1 MSIISIMF
9 RALRQSWLTY
19 PLARN
24 LTTGGGLMAQKLIG
38 VVVSAADSPSILAGI
53 EYAEQLGIS
62 AAWLTTG
69 GVGLDALTLYA
80 AAAVRTSRI
89 RLGTSIIPTFPRHPL
104 VVAQQVQVLA
114 QLAPNRFRLGLG
126 PSHRPNVE
134 RMYGFDFRAPLGHL
148 REYLQI
154 LKTLLHSGAVDF
166 DGRYYHAHGQIRTP
180 VEVPVMAS
188 ALQRKSFE
196 LCGAEADGAIS
207 WVCPAVYLR
216 DVALPAMRAGAEK
229 AGRPVPPLMAHA
241 PVCVHDKPDEVR
253 EAARQQLA
261 NYVRLPFY
269 VQMLTAAGFPEASQG
284 AWSDAMIE
292 TVLMSGD
299 ESRVAE
305 RLQEL
310 FSFGAT
316 EILVSP
322 VAAGSDRTA
331 SVERTL
337 RLVAE
342 VGKAVPT

>member
-1 MSIISIMF
+1 
-9 RALRQSWLTY
+9 LT
-19 PLARN
+19 RN
-24 LTTGGGLMAQKLIG
+24 LTIGDEIMAQKLIG
-38 VVVSAADSPSILAGI
+38 VVVSAADSSGILAGI
-53 EYAEQLGIS
+53 DHAEHLGIP

-89 RLGTSIIPTFPRHPL
+89 RLGTSITPTFPRHPL

-114 QLAPNRFRLGLG
+114 QLAPGRFRLGLG

-134 RMYGFDFRAPLGHL
+134 RMYGYDFRAPLGHL

-154 LKTLLHSGAVDF
+154 VKTLLHSGSVDF
-166 DGRYYHAHGQIRTP
+166 DGSYYHAHAQIRTP
-180 VEVPVMAS
+180 VDVPVMAS
-188 ALQRKSFE
+188 ALQRRSFE

-241 PVCVHDKPDEVR
+241 PICVHDKPDEVR
-253 EAARQQLA
+253 EVARQQLA

-269 VQMLTAAGFPEASQG
+269 VQMLMAAGFPEASQG
-284 AWSDAMIE
+284 VWSDAMIE
-292 TVLMSGD
+292 TVVMSGN
-299 ESRVAE
+299 ESRAAE
-305 RLQEL
+305 RLHEL

-322 VAAGSDRTA
+322 LAAGSDRAA
-331 SVERTL
+331 SLERTL

-342 VGKAVPT
+342 AGKAVAS

>member
-1 MSIISIMF
+1 
-9 RALRQSWLTY
+9 
-19 PLARN
+19 
-24 LTTGGGLMAQKLIG
+24 MAQKLVG
-38 VVVSAADSPSILAGI
+38 VVISAPDSPGILAGI
-53 EYAEQLGIS
+53 EHAEQLGIP

-104 VVAQQVQVLA
+104 VVVQQVQVLA
-114 QLAPNRFRLGLG
+114 QLAPGRFRLGLG

-134 RMYGFDFRAPLGHL
+134 RMYGYDFRAPLGHL
-148 REYLQI
+148 REYIQI
-154 LKTLLHSGAVDF
+154 VKTILHSGSVAF
-166 DGRYYHAHGQIRTP
+166 DGRYYHAHAQIRTP
-180 VEVPVMAS
+180 VDVPVMAS

-196 LCGAEADGAIS
+196 LCGEVADGAIS
-207 WVCPAVYLR
+207 WVCPGVYLR

-284 AWSDAMIE
+284 AWSDRMIE
-292 TVLMSGD
+292 AVVMSGD

-305 RLQEL
+305 RLREL

-322 VAAGSDRTA
+322 LAAGSDRA
-331 SVERTL
+331 SSLERTL

-342 VGKAVPT
+342 VGTAVPA

>member
-1 MSIISIMF
+1 
-9 RALRQSWLTY
+9 
-19 PLARN
+19 
-24 LTTGGGLMAQKLIG
+24 MAQKLIG
-38 VVVSAADSPSILAGI
+38 VVVSAPDSPGILAGI
-53 EYAEQLGIS
+53 EHAEQLGIP

-166 DGRYYHAHGQIRTP
+166 DGRYYHAHGQLRTP
-180 VEVPVMAS
+180 IEVPVMAS
-188 ALQRKSFE
+188 ALQRRSFE

-207 WVCPAVYLR
+207 WVCPAAYLR

-284 AWSDAMIE
+284 AWSDVMIE
-292 TVLMSGD
+292 TVMMSGD

-310 FSFGAT
+310 FSLGAT

-331 SVERTL
+331 SLERTL

>member
-1 MSIISIMF
+1 
-9 RALRQSWLTY
+9 
-19 PLARN
+19 
-24 LTTGGGLMAQKLIG
+24 MAQKLIG
-38 VVVSAADSPSILAGI
+38 VVVSAPDSPGILAGI
-53 EYAEQLGIS
+53 EHAEQLGIP

-148 REYLQI
+148 REYLRI

-166 DGRYYHAHGQIRTP
+166 DGRYYHAHGQLRTP

-229 AGRPVPPLMAHA
+229 TGRPVPPLMAHA

-284 AWSDAMIE
+284 AWSDVMIE
-292 TVLMSGD
+292 TVMMSGD

-342 VGKAVPT
+342 VGKTVAT

>member
-1 MSIISIMF
+1 
-9 RALRQSWLTY
+9 
-19 PLARN
+19 
-24 LTTGGGLMAQKLIG
+24 MAQKLIG

-337 RLVAE
+337 QLVAE

>member
-1 MSIISIMF
+1 
-9 RALRQSWLTY
+9 
-19 PLARN
+19 
-24 LTTGGGLMAQKLIG
+24 MAQKLIG
-38 VVVSAADSPSILAGI
+38 VVVSAADSPGVLAGI
-53 EYAEQLGIS
+53 EHAEQLGIP

-69 GVGLDALTLYA
+69 GVGLDALTIYA

-166 DGRYYHAHGQIRTP
+166 DGRYYHAHGQLRTP
-180 VEVPVMAS
+180 IEVPVMAS
-188 ALQRKSFE
+188 ALQRRSFE

-284 AWSDAMIE
+284 AWSDVMIE
-292 TVLMSGD
+292 TVMMSGD

-310 FSFGAT
+310 FSLGAT

-322 VAAGSDRTA
+322 VAAGGDRTA
-331 SVERTL
+331 SLERTL

-342 VGKAVPT
+342 VGKAAPT